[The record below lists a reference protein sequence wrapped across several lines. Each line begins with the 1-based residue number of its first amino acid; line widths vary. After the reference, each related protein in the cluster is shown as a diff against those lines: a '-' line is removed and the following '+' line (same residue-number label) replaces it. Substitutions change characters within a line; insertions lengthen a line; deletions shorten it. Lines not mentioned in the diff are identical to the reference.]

1 MTALEL
7 ILSEMQYDTTV
18 REGKASPS
26 HLRRLAHSFREDPN
40 TLRPIF
46 EFVCELGLSILNQL
60 QNLSHA
66 ADLEP
71 SSRQFVD
78 QKLTLLSGVFKLHL
92 GCLKFAPSPLL
103 CQSSLYPALPIL
115 VTNRFLTPTQ
125 SPNNSKQRYTRPEL
139 QLNVK
144 DCMAPRR
151 EYEDGMSL
159 DDEVQAP
166 LPTLVPGQMS
176 RAPGRSSTLTNAV
189 HNAMSGLLRL
199 PTSSRPTRPSSGF
212 AAFLDRPEVTIIVI
226 FESVFYALE
235 RPGWQPALIE
245 IGLKCL
251 KEYAQFKS
259 QNFGTVTSKNKF
271 VQTFLQQLLKL
282 MSLFDPASGQPDS
295 IGGSQ
300 HRPLKLSTETLR
312 YILQIIGAFF

>member
-7 ILSEMQYDTTV
+7 VLAEMQYDGTV
-18 REGKASPS
+18 REGKAGPS
-26 HLRRLAHSFREDPN
+26 HLRRLAQSFREDPN

-66 ADLEP
+66 ADLEA
-71 SSRQFVD
+71 SSRQFID

-125 SPNNSKQRYTRPEL
+125 SPNNSKHRYTIPEL
-139 QLNVK
+139 QLNPK
-144 DCMAPRR
+144 DMAPRR
-151 EYEDGMSL
+151 ETEDNMSFE
-159 DDEVQAP
+159 DDRLAEP
-166 LPTLVPGQMS
+166 PTPNGLPHPPSMVRS
-176 RAPGRSSTLTNAV
+176 SGRSSMLSNVV

-199 PTSSRPTRPSSGF
+199 PTSARPSRPSSGF

-245 IGLKCL
+245 VGLKCL

-259 QNFGTVTSKNKF
+259 QNFGSVSSKNKF
-271 VQTFLQQLLKL
+271 VQTFLQ
-282 MSLFDPASGQPDS
+282 
-295 IGGSQ
+295 
-300 HRPLKLSTETLR
+300 
-312 YILQIIGAFF
+312 